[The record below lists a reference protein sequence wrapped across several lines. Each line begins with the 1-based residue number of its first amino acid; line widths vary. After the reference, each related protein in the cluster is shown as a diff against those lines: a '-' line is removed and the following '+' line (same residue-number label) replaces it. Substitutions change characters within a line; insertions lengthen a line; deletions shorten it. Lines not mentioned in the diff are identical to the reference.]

1 MPRGTLERKVAQGYE
16 VLEVEKGTWTEAIFA
31 KKKEPVVKLR
41 CNSDQKYDEEG
52 NLISDNEDEDIDDE
66 RLDDADE
73 DMDNDDTF
81 YSSYAAEAEVKE
93 ETEEGFPIE
102 E

>member
-1 MPRGTLERKVAQGYE
+1 MAQGFE
-16 VLEVEKGTWTEAIFA
+16 VLEVAKGTWTEAIFA
-31 KKKEPVVKLR
+31 KKKEPVAKLR
-41 CNSDQKYDEEG
+41 CNADAKYDEDG
-52 NLISDNEDEDIDDE
+52 NLIQDEDIDDE
-66 RLDDADE
+66 SKVDDD
-73 DMDNDDTF
+73 DMSNDDTF